1 MGKRTWIDSDIW
13 SDTEDLDNEGKLFY
27 LYLLTNSQRNIAGY
41 YKVNLA
47 YMALDF
53 QTSREAVERMLMT
66 KTKYWVY
73 DKETRQ
79 VLIPRFTRFNVV
91 KSKQQITKMNAELSA
106 LKPCRL
112 HALFIKAFA
121 EVNGIG
127 AEELIDPKFR
137 MSASNISE

>member
-13 SDTEDLDNEGKLFY
+13 SDTDDLDKEGKLFY

-41 YKVNLA
+41 FKVNLN
-47 YMALDF
+47 YMALDLNA
-53 QTSREAVERMLMT
+53 TKADVEKLLMT

-73 DKETRQ
+73 DSETKQ
-79 VLIPRFTRFNVV
+79 VLIPKFTRSNVV
-91 KSKQQITKMNAELSA
+91 KSRQQIAKMNSELST

-112 HALFIKAFA
+112 HEIFLYAFE

-127 AEELIDPKFR
+127 AAELIDPKFR
-137 MSASNISE
+137 EAKDAYY